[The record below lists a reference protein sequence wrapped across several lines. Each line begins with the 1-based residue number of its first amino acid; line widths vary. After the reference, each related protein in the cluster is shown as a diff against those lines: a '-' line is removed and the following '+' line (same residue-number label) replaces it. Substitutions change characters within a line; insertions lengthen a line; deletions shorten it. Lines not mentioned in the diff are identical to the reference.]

1 VRLGSTI
8 IESFDTFHDESEV
21 VSIPF
26 DLLGGIV
33 SRANPHE
40 VLTRPL
46 PTKFSLQVDVSLA
59 ATGAPPLQTSSVVFR
74 AQAPPLESVRL
85 ELGEQQVGRQHL
97 QPHEAYDIVLDVS
110 TDPNFV
116 VVTSERVDGS
126 RAMEPPRTLDSSV
139 DCAALHSYRDFVPK
153 EVSAY
158 STHHFFF
165 TEDCT
170 EPMQRSEYENFVGY
184 LRDVLVSPRGQMI
197 LNYSSLRPRL
207 FVQSPIFHTSC
218 PPTGRVIVDCPRS
231 LSAPGSL
238 SLRFSEEFMF
248 NDKDIIHAESVF
260 NLGFLWAYWSPYHWL
275 TQLFPRILLWWE
287 EAMADERMLILLPT
301 PPPKD
306 RARIDEALDLLGV
319 PQHKRLF
326 CADGQLVHADVAW
339 FSSYTT
345 LFSAAHECSHGA
357 AEMQRLRTHV
367 LRRLALPLDSRPQ
380 RTVLLIQRDKHLNA
394 SRRIG
399 DFDAVQEELIARL
412 AELDVEPRARLLVE
426 TGMATLTLEAQ
437 VRLFAPL
444 LAVISL
450 HGAALS
456 HIVWMARGSHV
467 LEIFTP
473 SSVMVPYNVYFRMA
487 RNLGLQYWMT
497 AQSEGDDSRNFIARL
512 GRIVSAMLRV
522 LPLEERAV
530 HNSSLSG
537 GAPRTSFVALSSH
550 DSDH

>member
-1 VRLGSTI
+1 
-8 IESFDTFHDESEV
+8 
-21 VSIPF
+21 
-26 DLLGGIV
+26 
-33 SRANPHE
+33 
-40 VLTRPL
+40 
-46 PTKFSLQVDVSLA
+46 
-59 ATGAPPLQTSSVVFR
+59 
-74 AQAPPLESVRL
+74 
-85 ELGEQQVGRQHL
+85 
-97 QPHEAYDIVLDVS
+97 
-110 TDPNFV
+110 
-116 VVTSERVDGS
+116 
-126 RAMEPPRTLDSSV
+126 
-139 DCAALHSYRDFVPK
+139 
-153 EVSAY
+153 
-158 STHHFFF
+158 
-165 TEDCT
+165 
-170 EPMQRSEYENFVGY
+170 
-184 LRDVLVSPRGQMI
+184 
-197 LNYSSLRPRL
+197 
-207 FVQSPIFHTSC
+207 
-218 PPTGRVIVDCPRS
+218 
-231 LSAPGSL
+231 
-238 SLRFSEEFMF
+238 
-248 NDKDIIHAESVF
+248 
-260 NLGFLWAYWSPYHWL
+260 
-275 TQLFPRILLWWE
+275 
-287 EAMADERMLILLPT
+287 MADERMLILLPT

-530 HNSSLSG
+530 HNRSLSG